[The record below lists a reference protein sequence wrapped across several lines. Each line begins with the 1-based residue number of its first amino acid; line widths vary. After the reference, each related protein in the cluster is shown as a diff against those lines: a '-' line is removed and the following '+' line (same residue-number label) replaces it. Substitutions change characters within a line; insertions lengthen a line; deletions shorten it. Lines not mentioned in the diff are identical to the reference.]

1 MQSTRE
7 TIGSLILVKVIK
19 VDLTQSDVNIIIELM
34 QHYFSTI
41 DNECEKQVI
50 DIEMVLRA
58 NVIDNDAYAKIR
70 KYHENV
76 RDAQKEPKR
85 DLLKKALKIIGNEQG
100 ELERLKYVLD
110 NELSK
115 TGIISV
121 TVTPFG
127 T

>member
-1 MQSTRE
+1 MKE
-7 TIGSLILVKVIK
+7 VIK

-70 KYHENV
+70 KYYENV

-110 NELSK
+110 NELS
-115 TGIISV
+115 
-121 TVTPFG
+121 F
-127 T
+127 